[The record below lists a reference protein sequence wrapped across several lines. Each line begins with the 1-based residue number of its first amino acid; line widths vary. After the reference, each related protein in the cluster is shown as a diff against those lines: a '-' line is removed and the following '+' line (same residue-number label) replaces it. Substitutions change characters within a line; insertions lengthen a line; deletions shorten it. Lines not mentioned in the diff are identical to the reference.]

1 VRKVMVKER
10 KPDVRLTRDRGEAAT
25 ASGGFREDEREA
37 RAETA
42 RGDYV
47 QPGSDRSHRARDV
60 PADRRP
66 KLGQRPRQ
74 DRSARD
80 RKARE
85 EGPRQ
90 PREQEAPGRELRR
103 SDASKHEA
111 PAKALAGISTP
122 KPPSQN
128 QGPRE
133 APEKPGAEPEQPPEP
148 EASGQSGAQSPE
160 EGETGSSESSSDDCN
175 SQADFSGSEEN
186 FAVAVA
192 EEAQTEQPA
201 KAEAPALNVQDGKT
215 DSVMEP
221 VEGRNGSQSDTSRS
235 IPVPKHLCK
244 QVAGLCA
251 ASQAKFD
258 IQDKTAPFARVTV
271 SGSEKAVETVLSK
284 IRVLGHRSH
293 DAVELCV
300 AKNAQGQLQGWTQ
313 EKIGRASQASATFSH
328 DKDNLRIALKGAP
341 AAVDK
346 AWLLVVKAALGK
358 AQKGLG
364 PDS

>member
-1 VRKVMVKER
+1 
-10 KPDVRLTRDRGEAAT
+10 
-25 ASGGFREDEREA
+25 
-37 RAETA
+37 
-42 RGDYV
+42 
-47 QPGSDRSHRARDV
+47 
-60 PADRRP
+60 
-66 KLGQRPRQ
+66 
-74 DRSARD
+74 
-80 RKARE
+80 
-85 EGPRQ
+85 
-90 PREQEAPGRELRR
+90 
-103 SDASKHEA
+103 
-111 PAKALAGISTP
+111 
-122 KPPSQN
+122 
-128 QGPRE
+128 
-133 APEKPGAEPEQPPEP
+133 
-148 EASGQSGAQSPE
+148 
-160 EGETGSSESSSDDCN
+160 
-175 SQADFSGSEEN
+175 
-186 FAVAVA
+186 VAVA